1 MIYKYHFKIYCLSCT
16 FARISKNKMSNYF
29 QYFKQPIST
38 YELPTKFD
46 YPFYYEPTEIAKLA
60 CQEVQDYLKNQT
72 DFEHN
77 FGLEKEKNHSSTPIG
92 KMFGV
97 LVVRNSKDEIGYIAA
112 VSGKLAN
119 TNQHKLFVPPVFD
132 MLNKNGFFLEQ
143 EERLNEINR
152 ILEKL
157 ESDEKFLQLKDDFHE
172 FELNATA
179 RINEGKQLL
188 KSNKKDRKKQR
199 ENISSTLS
207 QDEIQLFEDDLI
219 KQSLRDKYEFRVLN
233 EQIELERNQFSNQIK
248 TFEEEINALKEER
261 KLKSN
266 SLQNQLFNQYQFLNK
281 FKQEKSLLDIFS
293 TSVFQQPPAAAGEC
307 AAPKL
312 LQYAF
317 QNNLDPI
324 CMAEFW
330 WGDSPKSEVRKHGQ
344 FYPACTGKCEPILG
358 HMLTGIDLNE
368 NLLLKQNT
376 TVKELEILYQDEDIA
391 VINKPEEFLSVPG
404 IEIKDSVYIRIQQQ
418 FPHATGPII
427 VHRLDMSTSGIL
439 VLALN
444 KESHKHLQQQFIKRK
459 VTKRYIAL
467 LDGIVEHPSGYLDL
481 PLRVDL
487 DDRPRQMVCY
497 EHGKTAQTK
506 YEVIERKANKTLI
519 YFYPITGRTHQLR
532 MHASHILGLN
542 APIIGDDL
550 YGKKA
555 NRLHLHAETLEFTHP
570 KTKEVMKFQVDPNFN
585 I

>member
-1 MIYKYHFKIYCLSCT
+1 
-16 FARISKNKMSNYF
+16 MSNYF

-60 CQEVQDYLKNQT
+60 CQEVQDYLENQT

-77 FGLEKEKNHSSTPIG
+77 FGLEKEKKHSSTPIG

-157 ESDEKFLQLKDDFHE
+157 ESDEKFLQWKDDFHE

-459 VTKRYIAL
+459 VAKRYIAL
-467 LDGIVEHPSGYLDL
+467 LDGIVEHPSGYIDL

>member
-1 MIYKYHFKIYCLSCT
+1 
-16 FARISKNKMSNYF
+16 MSNYF
-29 QYFKQPIST
+29 QYFKQPIT
-38 YELPTKFD
+38 AYELPKKFD
-46 YPFYYEPTEIAKLA
+46 YPFYYEPTEIAKQA
-60 CQEVQDYLKNQT
+60 CKEVQEYLENQT

-77 FGLEKEKNHSSTPIG
+77 FGLENDLSSTPIG

-97 LVVRNSKDEIGYIAA
+97 LIVRNKKNEVGYLAA

-119 TNQHKLFVPPVFD
+119 SNQHKIFVPPVFD

-143 EERLNEINR
+143 EERLNEINH
-152 ILEKL
+152 ILESI
-157 ESDEKFLQLKDDFHE
+157 EDDQNYLQLKEDFLQSE
-172 FELNATA
+172 
-179 RINEGKQLL
+179 INSKLKIEEGKQLL
-188 KSNKKDRKKQR
+188 KSNKKDRKSQR
-199 ENISSTLS
+199 ETISSTLS
-207 QDEIQLFEDDLI
+207 EEEIQFFEEDLV
-219 KQSLRDKYEFRVLN
+219 KQSLRDKYEFRVLSEKLDAEKQLLLNKINVFEN
-233 EQIELERNQFSNQIK
+233 EISS
-248 TFEEEINALKEER
+248 LKEER
-261 KLKSN
+261 KTKSN

-281 FKQEKSLLDIFS
+281 FKQEKGLLEIFS
-293 TSVFQQPPAAAGEC
+293 NTVFQQPPAAAGEC

-317 QNNLDPI
+317 QNDLEPI

-358 HMLTGIDLNE
+358 HMLQGIELNE
-368 NLLLKQNT
+368 NLLLKQNS
-376 TVKELEILYQDEDIA
+376 TVEELEILYQDDDLV

-404 IEIKDSVYIRIQQQ
+404 IEIKDSVYLRIKHQ
-418 FPHATGPII
+418 FPLATGPII

-444 KESHKHLQQQFIKRK
+444 KESHKLLQQQFIKRK
-459 VTKRYIAL
+459 VHKRYIAL
-467 LDGIVEHPSGYLDL
+467 LDGNIEHDNGFIDL

-506 YEVIERKANKTLI
+506 YEIITRKNNKTLV

-532 MHASHILGLN
+532 MHASHRLGLN

-555 NRLHLHAETLEFTHP
+555 NRLHLHAESLEFTHP
-570 KTKEVMKFQVDPNFN
+570 KTKELMKFQVEPNFN
-585 I
+585 L

>member
-1 MIYKYHFKIYCLSCT
+1 
-16 FARISKNKMSNYF
+16 MSSYF
-29 QYFKQPIST
+29 QYFKQPITT
-38 YELPTKFD
+38 YELPKKFD
-46 YPFYYEPTEIAKLA
+46 YPFYYEPTEIAKQA
-60 CQEVQDYLKNQT
+60 CKEVQEYLENQT

-77 FGLEKEKNHSSTPIG
+77 FGLENDLSSTPIG

-97 LVVRNSKDEIGYIAA
+97 LIVRNKKNEVGYLAA

-119 TNQHKLFVPPVFD
+119 SNQHKIFVPPVFD

-143 EERLNEINR
+143 EERLNEINH
-152 ILEKL
+152 ILESI
-157 ESDEKFLQLKDDFHE
+157 EDDQNYLQLKEDFLQSE
-172 FELNATA
+172 
-179 RINEGKQLL
+179 INSKLKIEEGKQLL
-188 KSNKKDRKKQR
+188 KSNKKDRKSQR
-199 ENISSTLS
+199 ETISSTLS
-207 QDEIQLFEDDLI
+207 EEEIQFFEEDLV
-219 KQSLRDKYEFRVLN
+219 KQSLRDKYEFRVLSEKLDAEKQLLLNKINVFEN
-233 EQIELERNQFSNQIK
+233 EISS
-248 TFEEEINALKEER
+248 LKEER
-261 KLKSN
+261 KTKSN

-281 FKQEKSLLDIFS
+281 FKQEKGLLEIFS
-293 TSVFQQPPAAAGEC
+293 NTVFQQPPAAAGEC

-317 QNNLDPI
+317 QNDLEPI

-358 HMLTGIDLNE
+358 HMLQGIELNE
-368 NLLLKQNT
+368 NLLLKQNS
-376 TVKELEILYQDEDIA
+376 TVEELEILYQDDDLV

-404 IEIKDSVYIRIQQQ
+404 IDIKDSVYLRIKHQ
-418 FPHATGPII
+418 FPLATGPII

-444 KESHKHLQQQFIKRK
+444 KESHKLLQQQFIKRK
-459 VTKRYIAL
+459 VHKRYIAL
-467 LDGIVEHPSGYLDL
+467 LDGNIEHDNGFIDL

-506 YEVIERKANKTLI
+506 YEVITRKDNKTLV

-532 MHASHILGLN
+532 MHASHRLGLN

-555 NRLHLHAETLEFTHP
+555 NRLHLHAESLEFTHP
-570 KTKEVMKFQVDPNFN
+570 KTKELMKFQVEPNFN
-585 I
+585 L

>member
-1 MIYKYHFKIYCLSCT
+1 
-16 FARISKNKMSNYF
+16 MSSYF
-29 QYFKQPIST
+29 QYFKQPITT
-38 YELPTKFD
+38 YELPKKFD
-46 YPFYYEPTEIAKLA
+46 YPFYYEPTEIAKQA
-60 CQEVQDYLKNQT
+60 CKEVQKYLENQK

-77 FGLEKEKNHSSTPIG
+77 FGLENDLSSTPIG

-97 LVVRNSKDEIGYIAA
+97 LVVRNKKNEVGYLAA

-119 TNQHKLFVPPVFD
+119 TNQHKIFVPPVFD

-152 ILEKL
+152 ILESL
-157 ESDEKFLQLKDDFHE
+157 ENNQNYLQLKEDFLQ
-172 FELNATA
+172 FE
-179 RINEGKQLL
+179 INSKLKIEEGKQLL
-188 KSNKKDRKKQR
+188 KSNKKDRKSQR
-199 ENISSTLS
+199 ETISSTLS
-207 QDEIQLFEDDLI
+207 EEEIQFFEEDLV
-219 KQSLRDKYEFRVLN
+219 KQSLRDKHEFRVLSEKLDAEKQLLLN
-233 EQIELERNQFSNQIK
+233 KINV
-248 TFEEEINALKEER
+248 FENEINSLKEER
-261 KLKSN
+261 KIKSN

-281 FKQEKSLLDIFS
+281 FKQEKGLLEIFS
-293 TSVFQQPPAAAGEC
+293 NTVFQQPPAAAGEC

-317 QNNLDPI
+317 QNDLEPI

-358 HMLTGIDLNE
+358 HMLDGIELNE
-368 NLLLKQNT
+368 NLLLKQNS
-376 TVKELEILYQDEDIA
+376 TVEELEILYQDDDLV

-404 IEIKDSVYIRIQQQ
+404 IEIKDSVYLRIKHQ
-418 FPHATGPII
+418 FPLATGPII

-444 KESHKHLQQQFIKRK
+444 KESHKILQQQFIKRK
-459 VTKRYIAL
+459 VHKRYIAL
-467 LDGIVEHPSGYLDL
+467 LEGNIEHDNGFIDL

-506 YEVIERKANKTLI
+506 YEVITRKDNKTLV

-532 MHASHILGLN
+532 MHASHRFGLN

-555 NRLHLHAETLEFTHP
+555 NRLHLHAESLEFTHP
-570 KTKEVMKFQVDPNFN
+570 KTKELMKFQVEPNFN
-585 I
+585 L

>member
-1 MIYKYHFKIYCLSCT
+1 
-16 FARISKNKMSNYF
+16 MSNYF
-29 QYFKQPIST
+29 QYFKHPITT
-38 YELPTKFD
+38 YELPKKFD
-46 YPFYYEPTEIAKLA
+46 YPFYYEPTEIAKQA
-60 CQEVQDYLKNQT
+60 CRELQEYLGNQT

-77 FGLEKEKNHSSTPIG
+77 FGLENDLSSTPIG

-97 LVVRNSKDEIGYIAA
+97 LIVRNQKNEVGYLAA

-119 TNQHKLFVPPVFD
+119 TNQHKFFVPPIFD

-152 ILEKL
+152 ILESL
-157 ESDEKFLQLKDDFHE
+157 ENDQNYLQVKEDFIQFEINSKFKIE
-172 FELNATA
+172 
-179 RINEGKQLL
+179 EGKQLL
-188 KSNKKDRKKQR
+188 KLNKKDRKSQR
-199 ENISSTLS
+199 ETISPTLS
-207 QDEIQLFEDDLI
+207 QEEIQFFEEDLV
-219 KQSLRDKYEFRVLN
+219 KQSLRDKYEFRILN
-233 EQIELERNQFSNQIK
+233 EKLDSEKQILLSKINV
-248 TFEEEINALKEER
+248 FENEINSLKEER
-261 KLKSN
+261 KIKSN

-281 FKQEKSLLDIFS
+281 FKQEKGLLEIFS
-293 TSVFQQPPAAAGEC
+293 TTVFQQPPAAAGEC

-317 QNNLDPI
+317 QNDLEPI

-358 HMLTGIDLNE
+358 HMLQGIELNE
-368 NLLLKQNT
+368 NLLLKQNS
-376 TVKELEILYQDEDIA
+376 TVEELEILYQDNDLV

-404 IEIKDSVYIRIQQQ
+404 IEIKDSVYLRIKHQ
-418 FPHATGPII
+418 FPLATGPII

-444 KESHKHLQQQFIKRK
+444 KESHKLLQQQFIKRK
-459 VTKRYIAL
+459 VQKRYIAL
-467 LDGIVEHPSGYLDL
+467 LDGNIERDNGFIDL

-506 YEVIERKANKTLI
+506 YEVIARKDNKTLV

-532 MHASHILGLN
+532 MHASHRLGLN

-550 YGKKA
+550 YGTKT
-555 NRLHLHAETLEFTHP
+555 NRLHLHAESLEFTHP
-570 KTKEVMKFQVDPNFN
+570 KTKELMKFQVDPNFN
-585 I
+585 L

>member
-1 MIYKYHFKIYCLSCT
+1 
-16 FARISKNKMSNYF
+16 MSNYF
-29 QYFKQPIST
+29 QYFKQPIT
-38 YELPTKFD
+38 AYELPKKFD
-46 YPFYYEPTEIAKLA
+46 YPFYYEPTEIAKQA
-60 CQEVQDYLKNQT
+60 CKEVQEYLENQT

-77 FGLEKEKNHSSTPIG
+77 FGLENDLSSTPIG

-97 LVVRNSKDEIGYIAA
+97 LIVRNKKNEVGYLAA

-119 TNQHKLFVPPVFD
+119 SNQHKIFVPPVFD

-143 EERLNEINR
+143 EERLNEINH
-152 ILEKL
+152 ILESI
-157 ESDEKFLQLKDDFHE
+157 EDDQNYLQLKEDFLQSE
-172 FELNATA
+172 
-179 RINEGKQLL
+179 INSKLKIEEGKQLL
-188 KSNKKDRKKQR
+188 KSNKKDRKSQR
-199 ENISSTLS
+199 ETISSTLS
-207 QDEIQLFEDDLI
+207 EEEIQFFEEDLV
-219 KQSLRDKYEFRVLN
+219 KQSLRDKYEFRVLSEKLDAEKQLLLNKINVFEN
-233 EQIELERNQFSNQIK
+233 EISS
-248 TFEEEINALKEER
+248 LKEER
-261 KLKSN
+261 KTKSN

-281 FKQEKSLLDIFS
+281 FKQEKGLLEIFS
-293 TSVFQQPPAAAGEC
+293 NTVFQQPPAAAGEC

-317 QNNLDPI
+317 QNDLEPI

-358 HMLTGIDLNE
+358 HMLQGIELNE
-368 NLLLKQNT
+368 NLLLKQNS
-376 TVKELEILYQDEDIA
+376 TVEELEILYQDDDLV

-404 IEIKDSVYIRIQQQ
+404 IEIKDSVYLRIKHQ
-418 FPHATGPII
+418 FPLATGPII

-444 KESHKHLQQQFIKRK
+444 KESHKLLQQQFIKRK
-459 VTKRYIAL
+459 VHKRYIAL
-467 LDGIVEHPSGYLDL
+467 LDGNIEHDNGFIDL

-506 YEVIERKANKTLI
+506 YEVILRKDNKTLV

-532 MHASHILGLN
+532 MHASHRLGLN

-555 NRLHLHAETLEFTHP
+555 NRLHLHAESLEFTHP
-570 KTKEVMKFQVDPNFN
+570 KTKELMKFQVEPNFN
-585 I
+585 L

>member
-1 MIYKYHFKIYCLSCT
+1 
-16 FARISKNKMSNYF
+16 MSNYF

-60 CQEVQDYLKNQT
+60 CQEVQDYLENQT

-157 ESDEKFLQLKDDFHE
+157 ESNEKFLQLKNDFHE

-330 WGDSPKSEVRKHGQ
+330 WGDSPKSEVRKHGK

-376 TVKELEILYQDEDIA
+376 TVKELEILYQDKDIA

-497 EHGKTAQTK
+497 ENGKTAQTK

>member
-1 MIYKYHFKIYCLSCT
+1 
-16 FARISKNKMSNYF
+16 MSNYF
-29 QYFKQPIST
+29 QYFKHPITT
-38 YELPTKFD
+38 YELPKKFD
-46 YPFYYEPTEIAKLA
+46 YPFYYEPTEIAKQA
-60 CQEVQDYLKNQT
+60 CRELQEYLGNQT

-77 FGLEKEKNHSSTPIG
+77 FGLENDLSSIPIG

-97 LVVRNSKDEIGYIAA
+97 LVVRNQKNEVGYLVA

-119 TNQHKLFVPPVFD
+119 TNQHKFFVPPIFD

-152 ILEKL
+152 ILESLKN
-157 ESDEKFLQLKDDFHE
+157 DQNYLQLKEDFIQ
-172 FELNATA
+172 FE
-179 RINEGKQLL
+179 INSKLKIEEGKQLL
-188 KSNKKDRKKQR
+188 KSNKKDRKSQR
-199 ENISSTLS
+199 ETISPTLS
-207 QDEIQLFEDDLI
+207 QEEIQFFEEDLV
-219 KQSLRDKYEFRVLN
+219 KQSLRDKYEFRILN
-233 EQIELERNQFSNQIK
+233 EKLDSEKQILLSKINV
-248 TFEEEINALKEER
+248 FENEINSLKEER
-261 KLKSN
+261 KIKSN

-281 FKQEKSLLDIFS
+281 FKQEKGLLEIFS
-293 TSVFQQPPAAAGEC
+293 TTVFQQPPAAAGEC

-317 QNNLDPI
+317 QNDLEPI

-358 HMLTGIDLNE
+358 HMLQGIELNE
-368 NLLLKQNT
+368 NLLLKQNS
-376 TVKELEILYQDEDIA
+376 TVEELEILYQDNNLV

-404 IEIKDSVYIRIQQQ
+404 IEIKDSVYLRIKHQ
-418 FPHATGPII
+418 FPLATGPII

-444 KESHKHLQQQFIKRK
+444 KESHKLLQQQFIKRK
-459 VTKRYIAL
+459 VQKRYIAL
-467 LDGIVEHPSGYLDL
+467 LDGNIEHDNGFIDL

-506 YEVIERKANKTLI
+506 YEVIARKDNKTLV

-532 MHASHILGLN
+532 MHASHRLGLN

-550 YGKKA
+550 YGTKT
-555 NRLHLHAETLEFTHP
+555 NRLHLHAESLEFTHP
-570 KTKEVMKFQVDPNFN
+570 KTKELMKFQVDPNFN
-585 I
+585 L

>member
-1 MIYKYHFKIYCLSCT
+1 
-16 FARISKNKMSNYF
+16 MSNYF
-29 QYFKQPIST
+29 QYFKQPVSAK
-38 YELPTKFD
+38 ELPTKFD

-60 CQEVQDYLKNQT
+60 CQEVQEYLENQT

-77 FGLEKEKNHSSTPIG
+77 FGLENDYSSTPIG

-97 LVVRNSKDEIGYIAA
+97 LVVRNNKNEIGYLAA

-152 ILEKL
+152 TLEQV
-157 ESDEKFLQLKDDFHE
+157 ENNQVFIQLKADFRE
-172 FELNATA
+172 FELNAQLK
-179 RINEGKQLL
+179 IDEGKQLL
-188 KSNKKDRKKQR
+188 KANKKDRKNQR
-199 ENISSTLS
+199 ESNSSTLS
-207 QDEIQLFEDDLI
+207 QEELQLFEEDLI

-233 EQIELERNQFSNQIK
+233 EKIETKRTQFLDQIES
-248 TFEEEINALKEER
+248 FEEEITTLKEER
-261 KLKSN
+261 KIKSN

-281 FKQEKSLLDIFS
+281 FKQEKGLLEIFS
-293 TSVFQQPPAAAGEC
+293 TTVFQQPPAAAGEC

-317 QNNLDPI
+317 QQDLEPI

-330 WGDSPKSEVRKHGQ
+330 WGDSPKSEVRKHRH

-358 HMLTGIDLNE
+358 HMLEGIELNE
-368 NLLLKQNT
+368 NLLLKQNS
-376 TVKELEILYQDEDIA
+376 TVEELEILFQDDDVV

-404 IEIKDSVYIRIQQQ
+404 IEIKDSVYLRIKQQ
-418 FPHATGPII
+418 FPLATGPII
-427 VHRLDMSTSGIL
+427 VHRLDMATSGIL

-444 KESHKHLQQQFIKRK
+444 KESHKLLQQQFIKRK

-467 LDGIVEHPSGYLDL
+467 LDGNINDNFGYIDL

-497 EHGKTAQTK
+497 EYGKTAQTK
-506 YEVIERKANKTLI
+506 YEVIKRKDNKTLI

-532 MHASHILGLN
+532 MHASHTLGLN
-542 APIIGDDL
+542 APIVGDDL
-550 YGKKA
+550 YGTKA
-555 NRLHLHAETLEFTHP
+555 NRLHLHAESLEFTHP
-570 KTKEVMKFQVDPNFN
+570 KTKEMMKFQVDPNFN
-585 I
+585 L

>member
-1 MIYKYHFKIYCLSCT
+1 
-16 FARISKNKMSNYF
+16 MSSYF
-29 QYFKQPIST
+29 QYFKQPITT
-38 YELPTKFD
+38 YELPKKFD
-46 YPFYYEPTEIAKLA
+46 YPFYYEPTEIAKQA
-60 CQEVQDYLKNQT
+60 CKEVQKYLENQK

-77 FGLEKEKNHSSTPIG
+77 FGLENDLSSTPIG

-97 LVVRNSKDEIGYIAA
+97 LVVRNKKNEVGYLAA

-119 TNQHKLFVPPVFD
+119 TNQHKIFVPPVFD

-152 ILEKL
+152 ILESL
-157 ESDEKFLQLKDDFHE
+157 ENNQNYLQLKEDFLQ
-172 FELNATA
+172 FE
-179 RINEGKQLL
+179 INSKLKIEEGKQLL
-188 KSNKKDRKKQR
+188 KSNKKDRKSQR
-199 ENISSTLS
+199 ETISSTLS
-207 QDEIQLFEDDLI
+207 EEEIQFIEEDLV
-219 KQSLRDKYEFRVLN
+219 KQSLRDKHEFRVLSEKLDAEKQLLLN
-233 EQIELERNQFSNQIK
+233 KINV
-248 TFEEEINALKEER
+248 FENEINSLKEER
-261 KLKSN
+261 KIKSN

-281 FKQEKSLLDIFS
+281 FKQEKGLLEIFS
-293 TSVFQQPPAAAGEC
+293 NTVFQQPPAAAGEC

-317 QNNLDPI
+317 QNDLEPI

-358 HMLTGIDLNE
+358 HMLDGIELNE
-368 NLLLKQNT
+368 NLLLKQNS
-376 TVKELEILYQDEDIA
+376 TVEELEILYQDDDLV

-404 IEIKDSVYIRIQQQ
+404 IEIKDSVYLRIKHQ
-418 FPHATGPII
+418 FPLATGPII

-444 KESHKHLQQQFIKRK
+444 KESHKILQQQFIKRK
-459 VTKRYIAL
+459 VHKRYIAL
-467 LDGIVEHPSGYLDL
+467 LEGNIEHDNGFIDL

-506 YEVIERKANKTLI
+506 YEVITRKDNKTLV

-532 MHASHILGLN
+532 MHASHRLGLN

-555 NRLHLHAETLEFTHP
+555 NRLHLHAESLEFTHP
-570 KTKEVMKFQVDPNFN
+570 KTKELMKFQVEPNFN
-585 I
+585 L

>member
-1 MIYKYHFKIYCLSCT
+1 
-16 FARISKNKMSNYF
+16 MSSYF
-29 QYFKQPIST
+29 QYFKQPITT
-38 YELPTKFD
+38 YELPKKFD
-46 YPFYYEPTEIAKLA
+46 YPFYYEPTEIAKQA
-60 CQEVQDYLKNQT
+60 CKEVQEYLENQT

-77 FGLEKEKNHSSTPIG
+77 FGLENDLSSTPIG

-97 LVVRNSKDEIGYIAA
+97 LVVRNQENKIGYLAA

-119 TNQHKLFVPPVFD
+119 TNQHKIFVPPVFD

-152 ILEKL
+152 ILESL
-157 ESDEKFLQLKDDFHE
+157 ENNQNYLQLKEDFLQ
-172 FELNATA
+172 FE
-179 RINEGKQLL
+179 INSKLKIEEGKQLL
-188 KSNKKDRKKQR
+188 KSNKKDRKSQR
-199 ENISSTLS
+199 ETISSTLS
-207 QDEIQLFEDDLI
+207 EEEIQFFEEDLI
-219 KQSLRDKYEFRVLN
+219 KQSLRDKYEFRVLSEKLDAEKQLLLN
-233 EQIELERNQFSNQIK
+233 
-248 TFEEEINALKEER
+248 EINVFENKISSLKEER
-261 KLKSN
+261 KTKSN

-281 FKQEKSLLDIFS
+281 FKQEKGLLEIFS
-293 TSVFQQPPAAAGEC
+293 NTVFQQPPAAAGEC

-317 QNNLDPI
+317 QNDLEPI

-358 HMLTGIDLNE
+358 HMLQGIELNE
-368 NLLLKQNT
+368 NLLLKQNS
-376 TVKELEILYQDEDIA
+376 TVEELEILYQDDDLV

-404 IEIKDSVYIRIQQQ
+404 IEIKDSVYLRIKHQ
-418 FPHATGPII
+418 FPLATGPII

-444 KESHKHLQQQFIKRK
+444 KESHKLLQQQFIKRK
-459 VTKRYIAL
+459 VHKRYIAL
-467 LDGIVEHPSGYLDL
+467 LDGNIEHDNGFIDL

-506 YEVIERKANKTLI
+506 YEVITRKDNKTLV

-532 MHASHILGLN
+532 MHASHRLGLN

-555 NRLHLHAETLEFTHP
+555 NRLHLHAESLEFTHP
-570 KTKEVMKFQVDPNFN
+570 KTKELMKFQVEPNFN
-585 I
+585 L

>member
-1 MIYKYHFKIYCLSCT
+1 
-16 FARISKNKMSNYF
+16 MSNYF
-29 QYFKQPIST
+29 QYFKQPITT
-38 YELPTKFD
+38 YELPKKFD
-46 YPFYYEPTEIAKLA
+46 YPFYYEPTEIAKQA
-60 CQEVQDYLKNQT
+60 CKEVQEYLENQT

-77 FGLEKEKNHSSTPIG
+77 FGLENDLSSTPIG

-97 LVVRNSKDEIGYIAA
+97 LIVRNQKNEVGYLAA

-119 TNQHKLFVPPVFD
+119 TNQHKFFVPPIFD

-152 ILEKL
+152 ILESLENDQNYLQVKEDFIQFEINSKL
-157 ESDEKFLQLKDDFHE
+157 KIE
-172 FELNATA
+172 
-179 RINEGKQLL
+179 EGKQLL
-188 KSNKKDRKKQR
+188 KSNKKDRKSQR
-199 ENISSTLS
+199 ETISSTLS
-207 QDEIQLFEDDLI
+207 EEEIQFFEEDLI
-219 KQSLRDKYEFRVLN
+219 KQSLRDKYEFRVLSEKLDAEKQLLLN
-233 EQIELERNQFSNQIK
+233 KINV
-248 TFEEEINALKEER
+248 FETEINSLKEER
-261 KLKSN
+261 KIKSN

-281 FKQEKSLLDIFS
+281 FKQEKGLLEIFS
-293 TSVFQQPPAAAGEC
+293 TTVFQQPPAAAGEC

-317 QNNLDPI
+317 QNDLEPI

-358 HMLTGIDLNE
+358 HMLQGIELNE
-368 NLLLKQNT
+368 NLLLKQNS
-376 TVKELEILYQDEDIA
+376 TVEELEILYQDNDLV

-404 IEIKDSVYIRIQQQ
+404 IEIKDSVYLRIKHQ
-418 FPHATGPII
+418 FPLATGPII

-444 KESHKHLQQQFIKRK
+444 KESHKLLQQQFIKRK
-459 VTKRYIAL
+459 VQKRYIAL
-467 LDGIVEHPSGYLDL
+467 LDGNVERDNGFIDL

-506 YEVIERKANKTLI
+506 YEVIARKDNKTLV

-532 MHASHILGLN
+532 MHASHRLGLN
-542 APIIGDDL
+542 AAIIGDDL
-550 YGKKA
+550 YGTKT
-555 NRLHLHAETLEFTHP
+555 NRLHLHAESLEFTHP
-570 KTKEVMKFQVDPNFN
+570 KTKELMKFQVDPNFN
-585 I
+585 L

>member
-1 MIYKYHFKIYCLSCT
+1 
-16 FARISKNKMSNYF
+16 MSSYF
-29 QYFKQPIST
+29 QYFKQPITT
-38 YELPTKFD
+38 YELPKKFD
-46 YPFYYEPTEIAKLA
+46 YPFYYEPTEIAKQA
-60 CQEVQDYLKNQT
+60 CKEVQEYLENQT

-77 FGLEKEKNHSSTPIG
+77 FGLENDLSSTPIG

-97 LVVRNSKDEIGYIAA
+97 LIVRNKKNEVGYLAA

-119 TNQHKLFVPPVFD
+119 SNQHKIFVPPVFD

-152 ILEKL
+152 ILESL
-157 ESDEKFLQLKDDFHE
+157 ENNQNYLQLKEDFLQ
-172 FELNATA
+172 FE
-179 RINEGKQLL
+179 INSKLKIEEGKQLL
-188 KSNKKDRKKQR
+188 KSNKKDRKSQR
-199 ENISSTLS
+199 ETISSTLS
-207 QDEIQLFEDDLI
+207 EEEIQFFEEDLI
-219 KQSLRDKYEFRVLN
+219 KQSLRDKYEFRVLSEKLDAEKQLLLN
-233 EQIELERNQFSNQIK
+233 KINV
-248 TFEEEINALKEER
+248 FETEINSLKEER
-261 KLKSN
+261 KTKSN

-281 FKQEKSLLDIFS
+281 FKQEKGLLEIFS
-293 TSVFQQPPAAAGEC
+293 NTVFQQPPAAAGEC

-317 QNNLDPI
+317 QNDLEPI

-358 HMLTGIDLNE
+358 HMLQGIELNE
-368 NLLLKQNT
+368 NLLLKQNS
-376 TVKELEILYQDEDIA
+376 TVEELEILYQDDDLV

-404 IEIKDSVYIRIQQQ
+404 IEIKDSVYLRIKHQ
-418 FPHATGPII
+418 FPLATGPII

-444 KESHKHLQQQFIKRK
+444 KESHKLLQQQFIKRK
-459 VTKRYIAL
+459 VHKRYIAL
-467 LDGIVEHPSGYLDL
+467 LDGNIEHDNGFIDL

-506 YEVIERKANKTLI
+506 YEVITRKDNKTLV

-532 MHASHILGLN
+532 MHASHRLGLN

-555 NRLHLHAETLEFTHP
+555 NRLHLHAESLEFTHP
-570 KTKEVMKFQVDPNFN
+570 KTKELMKFQVEPNFN
-585 I
+585 L

>member
-1 MIYKYHFKIYCLSCT
+1 
-16 FARISKNKMSNYF
+16 MSSYF
-29 QYFKQPIST
+29 QYFKQPIT
-38 YELPTKFD
+38 AYELPKKFD
-46 YPFYYEPTEIAKLA
+46 YPFYYEPTEIAKQA
-60 CQEVQDYLKNQT
+60 CKEVQEYLENQT

-77 FGLEKEKNHSSTPIG
+77 FGLENDLSSTPIG

-97 LVVRNSKDEIGYIAA
+97 LVVRNKKNEVGYLAA

-152 ILEKL
+152 ILESL
-157 ESDEKFLQLKDDFHE
+157 ENNQNYLQLKEDFIQ
-172 FELNATA
+172 FE
-179 RINEGKQLL
+179 INSKLKIEEGKQLL
-188 KSNKKDRKKQR
+188 KSNKKDRKAQR
-199 ENISSTLS
+199 ETILSTLS
-207 QDEIQLFEDDLI
+207 EEEIKFFEEDLV
-219 KQSLRDKYEFRVLN
+219 KQSLRDKYEFRVLSEKLDAEKQLLLNKINVFEN
-233 EQIELERNQFSNQIK
+233 EISS
-248 TFEEEINALKEER
+248 LKEER
-261 KLKSN
+261 KTKSN

-281 FKQEKSLLDIFS
+281 FKQEKGLLEIFS
-293 TSVFQQPPAAAGEC
+293 NTVFQQPPAAAGEC

-317 QNNLDPI
+317 QNDLEPI

-358 HMLTGIDLNE
+358 HMLQGIELNE
-368 NLLLKQNT
+368 NLLLKQNS
-376 TVKELEILYQDEDIA
+376 TVEELEILYQDNDLV

-404 IEIKDSVYIRIQQQ
+404 IEIKDSVYLRIKHQ
-418 FPHATGPII
+418 FPLATGPII

-444 KESHKHLQQQFIKRK
+444 KESHKLLQQQFIKRK
-459 VTKRYIAL
+459 VQKRYIAL
-467 LDGIVEHPSGYLDL
+467 LDGNVERDNGFIDL

-506 YEVIERKANKTLI
+506 YEVIARKDNKTLV

-532 MHASHILGLN
+532 MHASHRLGLN

-550 YGKKA
+550 YGTKT
-555 NRLHLHAETLEFTHP
+555 NRLHLHAESLEFTHP
-570 KTKEVMKFQVDPNFN
+570 KTKELMKFQVDPNFN
-585 I
+585 L

>member
-459 VTKRYIAL
+459 VAKRYIAL
-467 LDGIVEHPSGYLDL
+467 LDGIVEHPSGYIDL

>member
-1 MIYKYHFKIYCLSCT
+1 
-16 FARISKNKMSNYF
+16 MSSYF
-29 QYFKQPIST
+29 QYFKQPITT
-38 YELPTKFD
+38 YELPKKFD
-46 YPFYYEPTEIAKLA
+46 YPFYYEPTEIAKQA
-60 CQEVQDYLKNQT
+60 CKEVQEYLENQT

-77 FGLEKEKNHSSTPIG
+77 FGLENDLSSTPIG

-97 LVVRNSKDEIGYIAA
+97 LVVRNQENKIGYLAA

-119 TNQHKLFVPPVFD
+119 TNQHKIFVPPVFD

-152 ILEKL
+152 ILESL
-157 ESDEKFLQLKDDFHE
+157 ENNQNYLQLKEE
-172 FELNATA
+172 FIQFE
-179 RINEGKQLL
+179 INSKLKIEEGKQLL
-188 KSNKKDRKKQR
+188 KSNKKDRKSQR
-199 ENISSTLS
+199 ETISSTLS
-207 QDEIQLFEDDLI
+207 EEEIQFFEEDLV
-219 KQSLRDKYEFRVLN
+219 KQSLRDKYEFRILSEKLDAEKQLLLN
-233 EQIELERNQFSNQIK
+233 EINV
-248 TFEEEINALKEER
+248 FENKISSLKEER
-261 KLKSN
+261 KTKSN

-281 FKQEKSLLDIFS
+281 FKQEKGLLEIFS
-293 TSVFQQPPAAAGEC
+293 NTVFQQPPAAAGEC

-317 QNNLDPI
+317 QNDLEPI

-358 HMLTGIDLNE
+358 HMLQGIELNE
-368 NLLLKQNT
+368 NLLLKQNS
-376 TVKELEILYQDEDIA
+376 TVEELEILYQDDDLV

-404 IEIKDSVYIRIQQQ
+404 IEIKDSVYLRIKHQ
-418 FPHATGPII
+418 FPLATGPII

-444 KESHKHLQQQFIKRK
+444 KESHKLLQQQFIKRK
-459 VTKRYIAL
+459 VHKRYIAL
-467 LDGIVEHPSGYLDL
+467 LDGNIEHDNGFIDL

-506 YEVIERKANKTLI
+506 YEVILRKDNKTLV

-532 MHASHILGLN
+532 MHASHRLGLN

-555 NRLHLHAETLEFTHP
+555 NRLHLHAESLEFTHP
-570 KTKEVMKFQVDPNFN
+570 KTKELMKFQVEPNFN
-585 I
+585 L

>member
-1 MIYKYHFKIYCLSCT
+1 
-16 FARISKNKMSNYF
+16 MSSYF
-29 QYFKQPIST
+29 QYFKQPITT
-38 YELPTKFD
+38 YELPEKFD
-46 YPFYYEPTEIAKLA
+46 YPFYYEPTEIAKQA
-60 CQEVQDYLKNQT
+60 CKELQEYLETQT

-77 FGLEKEKNHSSTPIG
+77 FGLENDLSSTPIG

-97 LVVRNSKDEIGYIAA
+97 LVVQNNKGEIGYLAA

-152 ILEKL
+152 ILESL
-157 ESDEKFLQLKDDFHE
+157 ENNQNYLQLKEE
-172 FELNATA
+172 FIQFE
-179 RINEGKQLL
+179 INSKLKIEEGKQLL
-188 KSNKKDRKKQR
+188 KSNKKDRKSQR
-199 ENISSTLS
+199 ETISSTLS
-207 QDEIQLFEDDLI
+207 EEEIQFFEEDLV
-219 KQSLRDKYEFRVLN
+219 KQSLRDKYEFRVFSEKLDAEKQLLLN
-233 EQIELERNQFSNQIK
+233 KINV
-248 TFEEEINALKEER
+248 FETEINSLKEER
-261 KLKSN
+261 KTKSN

-281 FKQEKSLLDIFS
+281 FKQEKGLLEIFS
-293 TSVFQQPPAAAGEC
+293 NTVFQQPPAAAGEC

-317 QNNLDPI
+317 QNDLEPI

-358 HMLTGIDLNE
+358 HMLQGIVLNE
-368 NLLLKQNT
+368 NLLLKQNS
-376 TVKELEILYQDEDIA
+376 TVEELEILYQDEDLI
-391 VINKPEEFLSVPG
+391 VINKPEEFLTVPG
-404 IEIKDSVYIRIQQQ
+404 IEIKDSVYLRIKHQ
-418 FPHATGPII
+418 FPLATGPII

-444 KESHKHLQQQFIKRK
+444 KESHKLLQQQFIKRK
-459 VTKRYIAL
+459 VHKRYIAL
-467 LDGIVEHPSGYLDL
+467 LDGNIEHDNGFIDL

-506 YEVIERKANKTLI
+506 YEVIVRKDNKTLV

-532 MHASHILGLN
+532 MHASHRLGLN

-555 NRLHLHAETLEFTHP
+555 NRLHLHAESLEFTHP
-570 KTKEVMKFQVDPNFN
+570 KTKELMKFQVEPNFN
-585 I
+585 L

>member
-1 MIYKYHFKIYCLSCT
+1 
-16 FARISKNKMSNYF
+16 MSNYF
-29 QYFKQPIST
+29 QYFKQPIT
-38 YELPTKFD
+38 AYELPKKFD
-46 YPFYYEPTEIAKLA
+46 YPFYYEPTEIAKQA
-60 CQEVQDYLKNQT
+60 CKEVQEYLENQT

-77 FGLEKEKNHSSTPIG
+77 FGLENDLSSTPIG

-97 LVVRNSKDEIGYIAA
+97 LIVRNKKNEVGYLAA

-119 TNQHKLFVPPVFD
+119 SNQHKIFVPPVFD

-143 EERLNEINR
+143 EERLNEINH
-152 ILEKL
+152 ILESI
-157 ESDEKFLQLKDDFHE
+157 EDDQNYLQLKEDFLQSE
-172 FELNATA
+172 
-179 RINEGKQLL
+179 INSKLKIEEGKQLL
-188 KSNKKDRKKQR
+188 KSNKKDRKSQR
-199 ENISSTLS
+199 ETISSTLS
-207 QDEIQLFEDDLI
+207 EEEIQFFEEDLV
-219 KQSLRDKYEFRVLN
+219 KQSLRDKYEFRVLSEKLDAEKQLLLNKINVFEN
-233 EQIELERNQFSNQIK
+233 EISS
-248 TFEEEINALKEER
+248 LKEER
-261 KLKSN
+261 KTKSN

-281 FKQEKSLLDIFS
+281 FKQEKGLLEIFS
-293 TSVFQQPPAAAGEC
+293 NTVFQQPPAAAGEC

-317 QNNLDPI
+317 QNDLEPI

-358 HMLTGIDLNE
+358 HMLQGIELNE
-368 NLLLKQNT
+368 NLLLKQNS
-376 TVKELEILYQDEDIA
+376 TVEELEILYQDDDLV

-404 IEIKDSVYIRIQQQ
+404 IDIKDSVYLRIKHQ
-418 FPHATGPII
+418 FPLATGPII

-444 KESHKHLQQQFIKRK
+444 KESHKLLQQQFIKRK
-459 VTKRYIAL
+459 VHKRYIAL
-467 LDGIVEHPSGYLDL
+467 LDGNIEHDNGFIDL

-506 YEVIERKANKTLI
+506 YEIITRKNNKTLV

-532 MHASHILGLN
+532 MHASHRLGLN

-555 NRLHLHAETLEFTHP
+555 NRLHLHAESLEFTHP
-570 KTKEVMKFQVDPNFN
+570 KTKELMKFQVEPNFN
-585 I
+585 L

>member
-1 MIYKYHFKIYCLSCT
+1 
-16 FARISKNKMSNYF
+16 MSNYF
-29 QYFKQPIST
+29 QYFKHPITT
-38 YELPTKFD
+38 YELPKKFD
-46 YPFYYEPTEIAKLA
+46 YPFYYEPTEIAKQA
-60 CQEVQDYLKNQT
+60 CRELQEYLENQT

-77 FGLEKEKNHSSTPIG
+77 FGLENDQSSTPIG

-97 LVVRNSKDEIGYIAA
+97 LIVRNQKNEVGYLAA

-119 TNQHKLFVPPVFD
+119 TNQHKFFVPPIFD

-152 ILEKL
+152 ILESLENDQNYLQVKEDFIQFEINSKL
-157 ESDEKFLQLKDDFHE
+157 KIE
-172 FELNATA
+172 
-179 RINEGKQLL
+179 EGKQLL
-188 KSNKKDRKKQR
+188 KLNKKDRKSQR
-199 ENISSTLS
+199 ETISPTLS
-207 QDEIQLFEDDLI
+207 QEEIQFFEEDLV
-219 KQSLRDKYEFRVLN
+219 KQSLRDKYEFRILN
-233 EQIELERNQFSNQIK
+233 EKLDSEKQILLSKINV
-248 TFEEEINALKEER
+248 FENEINSLKEER
-261 KLKSN
+261 KIKSN

-281 FKQEKSLLDIFS
+281 FKQEKGLLEIFS
-293 TSVFQQPPAAAGEC
+293 TTVFQQPPAAAGEC

-317 QNNLDPI
+317 QNDLEPI

-358 HMLTGIDLNE
+358 HMLQGIELNE
-368 NLLLKQNT
+368 NLLLKQNS
-376 TVKELEILYQDEDIA
+376 TVEELEILYQDNDLV

-404 IEIKDSVYIRIQQQ
+404 IEIKDSVYLRIKHQ
-418 FPHATGPII
+418 FPLATGPII

-444 KESHKHLQQQFIKRK
+444 KESHKLLQQQFIKRK
-459 VTKRYIAL
+459 VQKRYIAL
-467 LDGIVEHPSGYLDL
+467 LDGNVERDNGFIDL

-506 YEVIERKANKTLI
+506 YEVIARKDNKTLV

-532 MHASHILGLN
+532 MHASHRLGLN
-542 APIIGDDL
+542 AAIIGDDL
-550 YGKKA
+550 YGTKT
-555 NRLHLHAETLEFTHP
+555 NRLHLHAESLEFTHP
-570 KTKEVMKFQVDPNFN
+570 KTKELMKFQVDPNFN
-585 I
+585 L

>member
-1 MIYKYHFKIYCLSCT
+1 
-16 FARISKNKMSNYF
+16 MSSYF
-29 QYFKQPIST
+29 QYFKQPITT
-38 YELPTKFD
+38 YELPEKFD
-46 YPFYYEPTEIAKLA
+46 YPFYYEPTEIAKQA
-60 CQEVQDYLKNQT
+60 CKELKEYLETQT

-77 FGLEKEKNHSSTPIG
+77 FGLENDLSSTPIG

-97 LVVRNSKDEIGYIAA
+97 LVVRNKKNEVGYLAA

-152 ILEKL
+152 ILESL
-157 ESDEKFLQLKDDFHE
+157 ENNQNYLQLKEDFIQ
-172 FELNATA
+172 FE
-179 RINEGKQLL
+179 INSKLKIEEGKQLL
-188 KSNKKDRKKQR
+188 KSNKKNRKFQR
-199 ENISSTLS
+199 ETISPTLS
-207 QDEIQLFEDDLI
+207 QEELQSFEEDLV
-219 KQSLRDKYEFRVLN
+219 KQSLRDKYEFRVLS
-233 EQIELERNQFSNQIK
+233 EKLDAEKQFLLNKINV
-248 TFEEEINALKEER
+248 FETEINSLKEER
-261 KLKSN
+261 KTKSN

-281 FKQEKSLLDIFS
+281 FKQEKGLLEIFS
-293 TSVFQQPPAAAGEC
+293 NTVFQQPPAAAGEC

-317 QNNLDPI
+317 QNDLEPI

-358 HMLTGIDLNE
+358 HMLQGIELNE
-368 NLLLKQNT
+368 NLLLKQNS
-376 TVKELEILYQDEDIA
+376 TVEELEILYQDDDLV

-404 IEIKDSVYIRIQQQ
+404 IEIKDSVYLRIKHQ
-418 FPHATGPII
+418 FPLATGPII

-444 KESHKHLQQQFIKRK
+444 KESHKLLQQQFIKRK
-459 VTKRYIAL
+459 VQKRYIAL
-467 LDGIVEHPSGYLDL
+467 LDGNIERDYGFIDL

-497 EHGKTAQTK
+497 EHGKKAQTK
-506 YEVIERKANKTLI
+506 YEVITRKSNKTLV

-532 MHASHILGLN
+532 MHASHRLGLN

-555 NRLHLHAETLEFTHP
+555 NRLHLHAESLEFTHP
-570 KTKEVMKFQVDPNFN
+570 KTKELMKFQVEPNFN
-585 I
+585 L

>member
-1 MIYKYHFKIYCLSCT
+1 
-16 FARISKNKMSNYF
+16 MSSYF
-29 QYFKQPIST
+29 QYFKQPITT
-38 YELPTKFD
+38 YELPEKFD
-46 YPFYYEPTEIAKLA
+46 YPFYYEPTEIAKQA
-60 CQEVQDYLKNQT
+60 CKEVQEYLENQT

-77 FGLEKEKNHSSTPIG
+77 FGLENDLSSTPIG
-92 KMFGV
+92 KMFGI
-97 LVVRNSKDEIGYIAA
+97 LVVRNQENKIGYLAA

-119 TNQHKLFVPPVFD
+119 TNQHKLFVPPIFD
-132 MLNKNGFFLEQ
+132 MLNKNGFFLVQ

-152 ILEKL
+152 ILESL
-157 ESDEKFLQLKDDFHE
+157 ENNQNYLQLKEDFIQ
-172 FELNATA
+172 FE
-179 RINEGKQLL
+179 INSKLKIEEGKQLL
-188 KSNKKDRKKQR
+188 KSNKKDRKSQR
-199 ENISSTLS
+199 ETISSTLS
-207 QDEIQLFEDDLI
+207 EEEIQFFEEDLI
-219 KQSLRDKYEFRVLN
+219 KQSLRDKYEFRVLSEKLDAEKQLLLN
-233 EQIELERNQFSNQIK
+233 KINV
-248 TFEEEINALKEER
+248 FETEINSLKEER
-261 KLKSN
+261 KTKSN

-281 FKQEKSLLDIFS
+281 FKQEKGLLEIFS
-293 TSVFQQPPAAAGEC
+293 NTVFQQPPAAAGEC

-317 QNNLDPI
+317 QNDLDPI

-358 HMLTGIDLNE
+358 HMLQGIELNE
-368 NLLLKQNT
+368 NLLLKQNS
-376 TVKELEILYQDEDIA
+376 TVEELEILYQDDDLV

-404 IEIKDSVYIRIQQQ
+404 IEIKDSVYLRIKHQ
-418 FPHATGPII
+418 FPLATGPII

-444 KESHKHLQQQFIKRK
+444 KESHKLLQQQFIKRK
-459 VTKRYIAL
+459 VHKRYIAL
-467 LDGIVEHPSGYLDL
+467 LDGNIEHDNGFIDL

-506 YEVIERKANKTLI
+506 YEVITRKDNKTLV

-532 MHASHILGLN
+532 MHASHRLGLN

-555 NRLHLHAETLEFTHP
+555 NRLHLHAESLEFTHP
-570 KTKEVMKFQVDPNFN
+570 KTKELMKFQVEPNFN
-585 I
+585 L

>member
-1 MIYKYHFKIYCLSCT
+1 MNLHN
-16 FARISKNKMSNYF
+16 AMSQYF
-29 QYFKQPIST
+29 QYFKQPISA
-38 YELPTKFD
+38 YKLPKKFD
-46 YPFYYEPTEIAKLA
+46 YPFYYEPHLIAKLA
-60 CQEVQDYLKNQT
+60 CKELQEYLENQT

-77 FGLEKEKNHSSTPIG
+77 FGLNQEDKSIPIG
-92 KMFGV
+92 KMFGI
-97 LVVRNSKDEIGYIAA
+97 LVVKNKENEIGYIAA

-119 TNQHKLFVPPVFD
+119 TNQHKFFVPPVFD

-143 EERLNEINR
+143 EERLNEINH
-152 ILEKL
+152 ILESI
-157 ESDEKFLQLKDDFHE
+157 EDDQNYLQLKEDFLQSE
-172 FELNATA
+172 
-179 RINEGKQLL
+179 INSKLKIEEGKQLL
-188 KSNKKDRKKQR
+188 KSNKKDRKSQR
-199 ENISSTLS
+199 ETISSTLS
-207 QDEIQLFEDDLI
+207 EEEIQFFEEDLV
-219 KQSLRDKYEFRVLN
+219 KQSLRDKYEFRVLSEKLDAEKQLLLN
-233 EQIELERNQFSNQIK
+233 
-248 TFEEEINALKEER
+248 EINVFETEINSLKEER
-261 KLKSN
+261 KTKSN

-281 FKQEKSLLDIFS
+281 FKQEKGLLDIFS
-293 TSVFQQPPAAAGEC
+293 NTVFQQPLAAAGEC

-317 QNNLDPI
+317 QNDLEPI

-358 HMLTGIDLNE
+358 HMLQGIELNE
-368 NLLLKQNT
+368 NLLLKQNS
-376 TVKELEILYQDEDIA
+376 TVEELEILYQDDDLV

-404 IEIKDSVYIRIQQQ
+404 IDIKDSVYLRIKHQ
-418 FPHATGPII
+418 FPLATGPII

-444 KESHKHLQQQFIKRK
+444 KESHKLLQQQFIKRK
-459 VTKRYIAL
+459 VHKRYIAL
-467 LDGIVEHPSGYLDL
+467 LDGNIEHDNGFIDL

-506 YEVIERKANKTLI
+506 YEVITRKDNKTLV

-532 MHASHILGLN
+532 MHASHRLGLN

-555 NRLHLHAETLEFTHP
+555 NRLHLHAESLEFTHP
-570 KTKEVMKFQVDPNFN
+570 KTKELMKFQVEPNFN
-585 I
+585 L

>member
-1 MIYKYHFKIYCLSCT
+1 
-16 FARISKNKMSNYF
+16 MSSYF
-29 QYFKQPIST
+29 QYFKQPITT
-38 YELPTKFD
+38 YELPKKFD
-46 YPFYYEPTEIAKLA
+46 YPFYYEPTEIAKQA
-60 CQEVQDYLKNQT
+60 CKEVQEYLENQT

-77 FGLEKEKNHSSTPIG
+77 FGLENDLSSTPIG

-97 LVVRNSKDEIGYIAA
+97 LVVRNQENKIGYLAA

-119 TNQHKLFVPPVFD
+119 TNQHKIFVPPVFD

-152 ILEKL
+152 ILESL
-157 ESDEKFLQLKDDFHE
+157 ENNQNYLQLKEDFLQ
-172 FELNATA
+172 FE
-179 RINEGKQLL
+179 INSKLKIEEGKQLL
-188 KSNKKDRKKQR
+188 KSNKKDRKSQR
-199 ENISSTLS
+199 ETISSTLS
-207 QDEIQLFEDDLI
+207 EEEIQFFEEDLI
-219 KQSLRDKYEFRVLN
+219 KQSLRDKYEFRVLSEKLDAEKQLLLN
-233 EQIELERNQFSNQIK
+233 
-248 TFEEEINALKEER
+248 EINVFENKISSLKEER
-261 KLKSN
+261 KTKSN

-281 FKQEKSLLDIFS
+281 FKQEKGLLEIFS
-293 TSVFQQPPAAAGEC
+293 NTVFQQPPAAAGEC

-317 QNNLDPI
+317 QNDLEPI

-358 HMLTGIDLNE
+358 HMLQGIELNE
-368 NLLLKQNT
+368 NLLLKQNSIIE
-376 TVKELEILYQDEDIA
+376 ELEILYQDDDLV

-404 IEIKDSVYIRIQQQ
+404 IEIKDSVYLRIKHQ
-418 FPHATGPII
+418 FPLATGPII

-444 KESHKHLQQQFIKRK
+444 KESHKILQQQFIKRK
-459 VTKRYIAL
+459 VHKRYIAL
-467 LDGIVEHPSGYLDL
+467 LDGNIEHDNGFIDL

-497 EHGKTAQTK
+497 EYGKTAQTK
-506 YEVIERKANKTLI
+506 YEVILRKDNKTLV

-532 MHASHILGLN
+532 MHASHRLGLN

-555 NRLHLHAETLEFTHP
+555 NRLHLHAESLEFTHP
-570 KTKEVMKFQVDPNFN
+570 KTKELMKFQVEPNFN
-585 I
+585 L

>member
-219 KQSLRDKYEFRVLN
+219 KQSLRDKYEFRILN

-459 VTKRYIAL
+459 VAKRYIAL
-467 LDGIVEHPSGYLDL
+467 LDGIVEHPSGYIDL

-532 MHASHILGLN
+532 MHASHISGLN

>member
-1 MIYKYHFKIYCLSCT
+1 
-16 FARISKNKMSNYF
+16 MSNYF
-29 QYFKQPIST
+29 QYFKQPIT
-38 YELPTKFD
+38 AYELPKKFD
-46 YPFYYEPTEIAKLA
+46 YPFYYEPTEIAKQA
-60 CQEVQDYLKNQT
+60 CKEVQEYLENQT

-77 FGLEKEKNHSSTPIG
+77 FGLENDLSSTPIG

-97 LVVRNSKDEIGYIAA
+97 LIVRNKKNEVGYLAA

-119 TNQHKLFVPPVFD
+119 SNQHKIFVPPVFD

-143 EERLNEINR
+143 EERLNEINH
-152 ILEKL
+152 ILESI
-157 ESDEKFLQLKDDFHE
+157 EDDQNYLQLKEDFLQSE
-172 FELNATA
+172 
-179 RINEGKQLL
+179 INSKLKIEEGKQLL
-188 KSNKKDRKKQR
+188 KSNKKDRKSQR
-199 ENISSTLS
+199 ETISSTLS
-207 QDEIQLFEDDLI
+207 EEEIQFFEEDLI
-219 KQSLRDKYEFRVLN
+219 KQSLRDKYEFRVLSEKLDAEKQLLLNKINVFEN
-233 EQIELERNQFSNQIK
+233 EISS
-248 TFEEEINALKEER
+248 LKEER
-261 KLKSN
+261 KTKSN

-281 FKQEKSLLDIFS
+281 FKQEKGLLEIFS
-293 TSVFQQPPAAAGEC
+293 NTVFQQPPAAAGEC

-317 QNNLDPI
+317 QNDLEPI

-358 HMLTGIDLNE
+358 HMLQGIELNE
-368 NLLLKQNT
+368 NLLLKQNS
-376 TVKELEILYQDEDIA
+376 TVEELEILYQDDDLV

-404 IEIKDSVYIRIQQQ
+404 IDIKDSVYLRIKHQ
-418 FPHATGPII
+418 FPLATGPII

-444 KESHKHLQQQFIKRK
+444 KESHKLLQQQFIKRK
-459 VTKRYIAL
+459 VHKRYIAL
-467 LDGIVEHPSGYLDL
+467 LDGNIEHDNGFIDL

-506 YEVIERKANKTLI
+506 YEIITRKNNKTLV

-532 MHASHILGLN
+532 MHASHRLGLN

-555 NRLHLHAETLEFTHP
+555 NRLHLHAEYLEFTHP
-570 KTKEVMKFQVDPNFN
+570 KTKELMKFQVEPNFN
-585 I
+585 L